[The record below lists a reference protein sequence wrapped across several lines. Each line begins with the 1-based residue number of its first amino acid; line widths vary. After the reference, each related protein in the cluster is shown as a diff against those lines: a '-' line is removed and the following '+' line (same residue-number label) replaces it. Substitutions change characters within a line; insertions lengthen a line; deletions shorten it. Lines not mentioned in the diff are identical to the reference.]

1 MKIDHLHRQVNIPSH
16 PRSVALGLFDGLHPG
31 HRQVIL
37 AAMQGVEDAVS
48 RCVFTFTLDTVTTK
62 HIPGQLCSR
71 QEQSR
76 LLEDMGVDEWF
87 EADFSDIR
95 HLTPE
100 EFVRDI
106 LHTRLGAVQVTCGY
120 NYRFGAGGAGDA
132 TLLTELCN
140 RYGITVRVV
149 PEVDA
154 GDTPI
159 SSTAIRQA
167 LAAGDMPMVRRL
179 WGRPYRIQEPVT
191 QGQKLGRKLGLPTIN
206 QVLPSG
212 MACPRFGVYVS
223 CVQIDTAVYPAVT
236 NIGVRPTV
244 GADAPLAE
252 TYILDFDGNLYD
264 ACPTVYPLHF
274 LREEQAFPSL
284 EALKAQIEQD
294 VDTARAQFTPTAS
307 EGIRAVFFDFDD
319 TLDDRDAA
327 FRHGLSTFLSH
338 YYPSLTAA
346 EHTARLEELFLYQRG
361 GYGNIIDYATLI
373 RHALS
378 LWPAEKEAD
387 PDRALWRFYHGFAAG
402 GVLHPD
408 VKPTLTALRKAGY
421 LIGVITNGN
430 RIPQTCKMDHCGL
443 RPYLDLL
450 VLAGEEG
457 IQKPDPAVFRLA
469 AARLGV
475 HPSACVYVGD
485 HPVNDL
491 QGAQKAGFH
500 TVLKLAHRDP
510 DHPIHR
516 LPMPAD
522 VPVIRQIGELPVL
535 LAEGALLEQTTT

>member
-1 MKIDHLHRQVNIPSH
+1 MKTYHLNGQLNIPSC

-37 AAMQGVEDAVS
+37 AAVQGVEDTVS
-48 RCVFTFTLDTVTTK
+48 RCVFTFRLDTVTTK
-62 HIPGQLCSR
+62 HIPGQLCSHR
-71 QEQSR
+71 EQHS
-76 LLEDMGVDEWF
+76 LLEAMGVDEWF

-100 EFVRDI
+100 AFVRDV
-106 LHTRLGAVQVTCGY
+106 LHARLGAVQVTCGY

-132 TLLTELCN
+132 ALLTALC
-140 RYGITVRVV
+140 REYGIAVTVV

-167 LAAGDMPMVRRL
+167 LAAGDMPLVRRL
-179 WGRPYRIQEPVT
+179 WGRPYRLQAPVT
-191 QGQKLGRKLGLPTIN
+191 AGQRLGRKLGLPTIN
-206 QVLPSG
+206 QILPEG

-223 CVQIDTAVYPAVT
+223 CVQVDTAVYPAVT
-236 NIGVRPTV
+236 NVGVRPTV

-252 TYILDFDGNLYD
+252 TYILDFDGDLYGT
-264 ACPTVYPLHF
+264 CPTVYPLRF
-274 LREEQAFPSL
+274 LREEQTFPSL
-284 EALKAQIEQD
+284 EALKSQIQQD
-294 VDTARAQFTPTAS
+294 VTAARSLFAPG
-307 EGIRAVFFDFDD
+307 ENGEIRAVFFDFDD
-319 TLDDRDAA
+319 TLDNRDQA
-327 FRHGLSTFLSH
+327 FRQGLSAFLSH

-346 EHTARLEELFLYQRG
+346 QHTDRLEEMFRYQRG
-361 GYGNIIDYATLI
+361 EYGNIIDYATLI
-373 RHALS
+373 RRFLG
-378 LWPAEKEAD
+378 LWPSEKPAD

-408 VKPTLTALRKAGY
+408 VTATLTALRKAGY
-421 LIGVITNGN
+421 LVGIITNGN
-430 RIPQTCKMDHCGL
+430 PIPQTCKMDHSGL

-457 IQKPDPAVFRLA
+457 IQKPHPAVFRLA

-475 HPSACVYVGD
+475 PPSACVYVGD

-491 QGAQKAGFH
+491 QGAKQAGFN
-500 TVLKLAHRDP
+500 TVLKLADRDP
-510 DHPIHR
+510 DHPIHA
-516 LPMPAD
+516 LPMPKD
-522 VPVIRQIGELPVL
+522 VPVIRQISELLP
-535 LAEGALLEQTTT
+535 LLEQTPT

>member
-1 MKIDHLHRQVNIPSH
+1 MKTYDLHQQVNIPTCS
-16 PRSVALGLFDGLHPG
+16 RSVALGLFDGLHPG

-37 AAMQGVEDAVS
+37 AAVQGAEDTVS
-48 RCVFTFTLDTVTTK
+48 RCVFTFRLDTVTTK
-62 HIPGQLCSR
+62 NIPGQLCSQEEQR
-71 QEQSR
+71 QR
-76 LLEDMGVDEWF
+76 LEDMGVDEWF

-100 EFVRDI
+100 EFVRDV
-106 LHTRLGAVQVTCGY
+106 LHTRLGAVQVACGY

-132 TLLTELCN
+132 ALLTKLCKN
-140 RYGITVRVV
+140 YGIAVTVV

-167 LAAGDMPMVRRL
+167 LAAGDMPLVRRL
-179 WGRPYRIQEPVT
+179 WGRPYRLQVPVT
-191 QGQKLGRKLGLPTIN
+191 QGQHLGRKLGLPTIN
-206 QVLPSG
+206 QPLPGG
-212 MACPRFGVYVS
+212 MACPRFGVYAS
-223 CVQIDTAVYPAVT
+223 CVQIGTQVYPAVT

-264 ACPTVYPLHF
+264 TCPIIYPLYF
-274 LREEQAFPSL
+274 LREEHVFPSL

-294 VDTARAQFTPTAS
+294 VNRARAVFSPAS
-307 EGIRAVFFDFDD
+307 DGKIRAVFFDFDD

-327 FRHGLSTFLSH
+327 FRQGLSTFLSY

-346 EHTARLEELFLYQRG
+346 EHTARVEEMFRYQRG
-361 GYGNIIDYATLI
+361 EYGNIIDYATLI
-373 RHALS
+373 SHFLS

-387 PDRALWRFYHGFAAG
+387 PHRALWRFYHGFAAG
-402 GVLHPD
+402 GVVHPD
-408 VKPTLTALRKAGY
+408 VKPTLVALRKAGF
-421 LIGVITNGN
+421 LIGIITNGN
-430 RIPQTCKMDHCGL
+430 RIPQACKMDHCGL
-443 RPYLDLL
+443 RPFVDLL

-457 IQKPDPAVFRLA
+457 VQKPDPAIFRMA

-491 QGAQKAGFH
+491 QGAQQAGLS
-500 TVLKLAHRDP
+500 TVLKLARRDA
-510 DHPIHR
+510 DHPIHS
-516 LPMPAD
+516 LPMPQG
-522 VPVIRQIGELPVL
+522 VPVIRQISELP
-535 LAEGALLEQTTT
+535 ALLEQTPT

>member
-1 MKIDHLHRQVNIPSH
+1 MKTYHLNGQLNIPSC

-37 AAMQGVEDAVS
+37 AAVQGVEDTVS
-48 RCVFTFTLDTVTTK
+48 RCVFTFRLDTVTTK
-62 HIPGQLCSR
+62 HIPGQLCSHR
-71 QEQSR
+71 EQHS
-76 LLEDMGVDEWF
+76 LLEAMGVDEWF

-106 LHTRLGAVQVTCGY
+106 LHTRLGAMQVTCGY

-132 TLLTELCN
+132 ALLTALC
-140 RYGITVRVV
+140 REYGIAVTVV

-167 LAAGDMPMVRRL
+167 LAAGDMPLVRRL
-179 WGRPYRIQEPVT
+179 WGRPYRLQAPVT
-191 QGQKLGRKLGLPTIN
+191 AGQRLGRKLGLPTIN
-206 QVLPSG
+206 QILPEG

-223 CVQIDTAVYPAVT
+223 CVQVDTAVYPAVT
-236 NIGVRPTV
+236 NVGVRPTV

-252 TYILDFDGNLYD
+252 TYILDFDGDLYGT
-264 ACPTVYPLHF
+264 CPTVYPLRF
-274 LREEQAFPSL
+274 LREEQTFPSL
-284 EALKAQIEQD
+284 EALKAQIQQD
-294 VDTARAQFTPTAS
+294 VTAARSLFAPY
-307 EGIRAVFFDFDD
+307 EKGEVRAVFFDFDD
-319 TLDDRDAA
+319 TLDNRDQA
-327 FRHGLSTFLSH
+327 FRQGLSAFLSH
-338 YYPSLTAA
+338 YYPSLTTAQ
-346 EHTARLEELFLYQRG
+346 HTDRLEEMFRYQRG
-361 GYGNIIDYATLI
+361 EYGNIIDYATLI
-373 RHALS
+373 RHFLG
-378 LWPAEKEAD
+378 LWPAEKPAD

-408 VKPTLTALRKAGY
+408 VTATLTALRKAGY
-421 LIGVITNGN
+421 LVGIITNGN
-430 RIPQTCKMDHCGL
+430 PIPQTCKMDHSGL

-457 IQKPDPAVFRLA
+457 IQKPHPAVFRLA

-475 HPSACVYVGD
+475 PPSACVYVGD

-491 QGAQKAGFH
+491 QGAKQAGFN
-500 TVLKLAHRDP
+500 TVLKLADRDP
-510 DHPIHR
+510 DHPIHA
-516 LPMPAD
+516 LPMPKD
-522 VPVIRQIGELPVL
+522 VPVIRQISELLP
-535 LAEGALLEQTTT
+535 LLEQTPT